1 MFRNAETSTT
11 YLHTSYPIEDDAASN
26 KAKAQYW
33 KYDPSHGLRTPGK
46 AFFQHI
52 ANVLTN
58 WSDWPNE
65 LCFKQF
71 GKFLVAISAPY
82 FHCASLVLNFSLIR
96 LFFLQKISLSRHFE
110 WISIWVWVM
119 ILAVKYLKSRNHA
132 SIVCDPSKANEKS
145 PWKMK
150 FHAQWRVDTW
160 WCPLE
165 ISLAIL
171 KLLHSWLNLNLNQ
184 TRKLKI
190 VNAVLLDLALI
201 SFKKILEEEIW

>member
-58 WSDWPNE
+58 WSDWPNK

-71 GKFLVAISAPY
+71 GMFLVAISAPY
-82 FHCASLVLNFSLIR
+82 FHCGSLVLDFSLII
-96 LFFLQKISLSRHFE
+96 LFFYKKLTFSD
-110 WISIWVWVM
+110 
-119 ILAVKYLKSRNHA
+119 ILNGYLFAFDFGQKYLKSRNHA

-190 VNAVLLDLALI
+190 VNAVLLALALI
-201 SFKKILEEEIW
+201 PFK